1 MSAIVPRSLEE
12 IIAQPLA
19 PPSDMF
25 VQIDIVTGAVADI
38 GRIGFADVWGLA
50 EVGDDVFG
58 VTSEGD
64 VISIDVETGAGSR
77 VFSTPHAFYGAAN
90 NRFRE

>member
-1 MSAIVPRSLEE
+1 
-12 IIAQPLA
+12 
-19 PPSDMF
+19 MF

-38 GRIGFADVWGLA
+38 GRIGFGDVWGLA

-58 VTSEGD
+58 VTSDGD
-64 VISIDVETGAGSR
+64 VIRIDVETGAGTR
-77 VFSTPHAFYGAAN
+77 VFSTSHAFYGAAN